1 MPSMIG
7 SLGYEYLLEQP
18 GCNAESISFTE
29 NLGCSSGPKLV
40 LASPSLKCL
49 YSSKRSTLSSLRH
62 YNCCLRSS
70 SLEEDNSSS
79 LISSD
84 EDQDL
89 DFTSVGS
96 DTTVPTVHNDYSPY
110 LSAHRSTYRHSTQ
123 LQKKHS
129 YVSVTVECNEDHPL
143 AQPYVCENPITMQI
157 LRSSTPPYT
166 EHRNPK
172 LSSLKQ
178 ILTAIAEGIGSR
190 IRARQMTQQRCIVHQ
205 NTNTSEALPP
215 IPLRTFQ
222 TNMTVLESHHDID
235 SASPHSTTS
244 RLQHK
249 VREPRVNSNFLRFYA
264 QDYSIKEKHLLP
276 VSEDDIDDYQY
287 KLGLGEPI
295 SDSRFHSYCKLG
307 LLSRERLWSS
317 VILPP
322 RSDEADDHSLF
333 NNEYKQLKICPH
345 SKNSICRTRGGVLPW
360 VKFCDKNRNKL
371 LEPGQLLRQ
380 KSLRPYGVLNQNTQY
395 VVKGW
400 INERFIPITSSE

>member
-1 MPSMIG
+1 MIG

-18 GCNAESISFTE
+18 DCHTESISFTE
-29 NLGCSSGPKLV
+29 NLGVSSKPKLV

-49 YSSKRSTLSSLRH
+49 YSSKRSTSSSLRH

-70 SLEEDNSSS
+70 SIEDDDSSS
-79 LISSD
+79 LMSSD

-89 DFTSVGS
+89 DFRSVDA
-96 DTTVPTVHNDYSPY
+96 DTTVPIVHSDYSPY
-110 LSAHRSTYRHSTQ
+110 LSARQPSYCHSQQ

-129 YVSVTVECNEDHPL
+129 YVSFTLECNQDHPL
-143 AQPYVCENPITMQI
+143 AQPHVSEKINSMDIPKS
-157 LRSSTPPYT
+157 RTPPYT

-178 ILTAIAEGIGSR
+178 ILTALAEGIGNCR
-190 IRARQMTQQRCIVHQ
+190 IKVRRMSQQRCIVHQ
-205 NTNTSEALPP
+205 NTSISESLPP
-215 IPLRTFQ
+215 VPLRTFH
-222 TNMTVLESHHDID
+222 TSITVLESNNNINF
-235 SASPHSTTS
+235 APPHSITS

-276 VSEDDIDDYQY
+276 ISEDDIDDYQY
-287 KLGLGEPI
+287 KLDLGEPI
-295 SDSRFHSYCKLG
+295 PDSSFSSYCKLG

-333 NNEYKQLKICPH
+333 NNEYKQLEVYPH
-345 SKNSICRTRGGVLPW
+345 SKNSICRSRDGMLPW
-360 VKFCDKNRNKL
+360 IKFCDKNRNKL

-380 KSLRPYGVLNQNTQY
+380 KSLKPYGILNQDTQY

-400 INERFIPITSSE
+400 INKRFIPITSSD